1 MNKKLGLVL
10 ISLLVFVFP
19 YFVNAESKF
28 DVNVSGPTSASTK
41 EEIEYTV
48 TINSTDQAKQFEA
61 TLKYDTKI
69 LQFINITKKDSWEGT
84 NPLNDSGNVNLKFTN
99 PGTTGETK
107 VFSLKFR
114 VKSSS
119 KSSTIIYLEDMKLT
133 INSGTESEDNTVLTQ
148 QTLKKEIAIKSDDNT
163 LRTIKI
169 DGKAIS
175 GFSSGVYLYN
185 LEVDALSDSITID
198 STLSD
203 QKNSTYVDD
212 FGNRS
217 VTLKYGE
224 NVVLIKVKSE
234 SGKIATYTLNITRKD
249 DRVANTDLKS
259 IIINGGKVKINFD
272 KSVLSY
278 TLKTFKLET
287 IEIDATP
294 DDSNSKVEIDAPKKL
309 VIGENKVK
317 ITVTAVT
324 GVSKDYNLI
333 INNTEVPTDT
343 RLRNLSV
350 KGFNIEFDSDRNKYT
365 LLYDKSLKKGLTIYE
380 TTLSDD
386 VKVEITGNSNLKEG
400 SVVKI
405 TVTALDE
412 SSTTEYTITLEK
424 DTRINFFLILD
435 LVIGTI
441 LIILIVKQI
450 KKRKKIKQVNEIEKE
465 EELEKTKELKF

>member
-1 MNKKLGLVL
+1 MNKKLGLLL

-28 DVNVSGPTSASTK
+28 DVSISGPASASSK
-41 EEIEYTV
+41 EEIEFV
-48 TINSTDQAKQFEA
+48 VSINSTDQAKQFET
-61 TLKYDTKI
+61 TLKYDNKS
-69 LQFINITKKDSWEGT
+69 LQFINITKKDSWEGV
-84 NPLNDSGNVNLKFTN
+84 NPLQDSGNVNLKFTN
-99 PGTTGETK
+99 PGTTGESK

-119 KSSTIIYLEDMKLT
+119 KSSTTIALEDMKLT
-133 INSGTESEDNTVLTQ
+133 INSSGEAEGNTVLTQ
-148 QTLKKEIAIKSDDNT
+148 QAQKKEVTIKSDDNT

-185 LEVDALSDSITID
+185 LEVDALSDSVVLD

-203 QKNSTYVDD
+203 QKNSTYEDN
-212 FGNRS
+212 FGNRT

-234 SGKIATYTLNITRKD
+234 SGKVATYTLKITRKD
-249 DRVANTDLKS
+249 DRVANNDLKS

-278 TLKTFKLET
+278 TLKTFKLEKL
-287 IEIDATP
+287 EIDATP
-294 DDSNSKVEIDAPKKL
+294 DDSNAKVEIDAPKKL
-309 VIGENKVK
+309 IIGENKVK

-324 GVSKDYNLI
+324 GVPKEYILI

-343 RLRNLSV
+343 RLRNLAV
-350 KGFNIEFDSDRNKYT
+350 KGYNIEFDSDKNKYT
-365 LLYDKSLKKGLTIYE
+365 ILYDKSYKNGLTIYE
-380 TTLSDD
+380 TTLSED
-386 VKVEITGNSNLKEG
+386 VKVDIAGNSNLKEG

-405 TVTALDE
+405 IVTALDE

-435 LVIGTI
+435 LVVGAI
-441 LIILIVKQI
+441 LIVLIVKQL
-450 KKRKKIKQVNEIEKE
+450 KKRKKIKQISEEKKE

>member
-1 MNKKLGLVL
+1 MNKKLGLLL
-10 ISLLVFVFP
+10 ISLLLFVFP

-28 DVNVSGPTSASTK
+28 TVSVNGPSAGSTK
-41 EEIEYTV
+41 EEIEYV
-48 TINSTDQAKQFEA
+48 VSINSTDQAKQFEA

-84 NPLNDSGNVNLKFTN
+84 NPLNDSGNVNLKFTS
-99 PGTTGETK
+99 PGTTGETQ

-119 KSSTIIYLEDMKLT
+119 KSSTMVYLEDMKLT
-133 INSGTESEDNTVLTQ
+133 INPGGETEENTVLTQ
-148 QTLKKEIAIKSDDNT
+148 ETFKKEIAIKSDDNT

-185 LEVDALSDSITID
+185 LEVDALSDTIVID

-203 QKNSTYVDD
+203 QKNSSYEENY
-212 FGNRS
+212 GNRTE
-217 VTLKYGE
+217 TLKYGE
-224 NVVLIKVKSE
+224 NVILIKVKSE
-234 SGKIATYTLNITRKD
+234 SGKVATYTLKITRKD

-259 IIINGGKVKINFD
+259 VIINGGKVKINFD

-287 IEIDATP
+287 LEIDATP
-294 DDSNSKVEIDAPKKL
+294 DDSNSKVDIDAPSKL
-309 VIGENKVK
+309 IIGENKIK
-317 ITVTAVT
+317 IIVTAVT
-324 GVSKDYNLI
+324 GTTKEYVFI

-350 KGFNIEFDSDRNKYT
+350 KGVNIEFDSDKNKYT
-365 LLYDKSLKKGLTIYE
+365 IRYDSSFKNGLTIYE

-386 VKVEITGNSNLKEG
+386 VKVDIVGNSNLKEG

-405 TVTALDE
+405 IVTALDE
-412 SSTTEYTITLEK
+412 SSTSEYTITLEK

-441 LIILIVKQI
+441 LAVLIVIQL
-450 KKRKKIKQVNEIEKE
+450 KKRKKIKQAAQKEKE

>member
-1 MNKKLGLVL
+1 MNKKLGLLL

-28 DVNVSGPTSASTK
+28 DVSISGPASASSK
-41 EEIEYTV
+41 EEIEFV
-48 TINSTDQAKQFEA
+48 VSINSTDQAKQFET
-61 TLKYDTKI
+61 TLKYDNKS
-69 LQFINITKKDSWEGT
+69 LQFINITKKDSWEGV
-84 NPLNDSGNVNLKFTN
+84 NPLQDSGNVNLKFTN
-99 PGTTGETK
+99 PGTTGESK

-119 KSSTIIYLEDMKLT
+119 KSSTTIALEDMKLT
-133 INSGTESEDNTVLTQ
+133 INSSGEAEENTVLTQ
-148 QTLKKEIAIKSDDNT
+148 QAQKKEVTIKSDDNT

-185 LEVDALSDSITID
+185 LEVDALSDSVVLD

-203 QKNSTYVDD
+203 QKNSTYEDN
-212 FGNRS
+212 FGNRT

-234 SGKIATYTLNITRKD
+234 SGKVATYTLKITRKD
-249 DRVANTDLKS
+249 DRVANNDLKS

-278 TLKTFKLET
+278 TLKTFKLEKL
-287 IEIDATP
+287 EIDATP
-294 DDSNSKVEIDAPKKL
+294 DDSNAKVEIDAPKKL
-309 VIGENKVK
+309 IIGENKVK

-324 GVSKDYNLI
+324 GVPKEYILI

-343 RLRNLSV
+343 RLRNLAV
-350 KGFNIEFDSDRNKYT
+350 KGYNIEFDSDKNKYT
-365 LLYDKSLKKGLTIYE
+365 ILYDKSYKNGLTIYE
-380 TTLSDD
+380 TTLSED
-386 VKVEITGNSNLKEG
+386 VKVDITGNSNLKEG

-405 TVTALDE
+405 IVTALDE

-435 LVIGTI
+435 LVVGVI
-441 LIILIVKQI
+441 LIVLIVKQL
-450 KKRKKIKQVNEIEKE
+450 KKRKKLKQISEEKKE

>member
-1 MNKKLGLVL
+1 MNKKLGLLL

-28 DVNVSGPTSASTK
+28 DVSISGPASASSK
-41 EEIEYTV
+41 EEIEFV
-48 TINSTDQAKQFEA
+48 VSVNSTDQAKQFET
-61 TLKYDTKI
+61 TLKYDNKI
-69 LQFINITKKDSWEGT
+69 LQFINITKKDSWEGV
-84 NPLNDSGNVNLKFTN
+84 NPLQDSGNVNLKFTN
-99 PGTTGETK
+99 LGTTGETK

-114 VKSSS
+114 VKTSN
-119 KSSTIIYLEDMKLT
+119 KNSTTITLEDMKLT
-133 INSGTESEDNTVLTQ
+133 INSSGENEGNTVLTQ
-148 QTLKKEIAIKSDDNT
+148 QAQKKEIAIKSDDNT

-185 LEVDALSDSITID
+185 LEVDALSDSIVID

-203 QKNSTYVDD
+203 QKNSTYEENY
-212 FGNRS
+212 GNRT

-224 NVVLIKVKSE
+224 NIVLIKVKSE
-234 SGKIATYTLNITRKD
+234 SGKVSTYTLKITRKD

-278 TLKTFKLET
+278 TLKTFKLEKL
-287 IEIDATP
+287 EIDATP

-309 VIGENKVK
+309 IIGENKVK

-324 GVSKDYNLI
+324 GVSKNYILI

-343 RLRNLSV
+343 RLRNLAV
-350 KGFNIEFDSDRNKYT
+350 KGYNIEFDSDKNKYT
-365 LLYDKSLKKGLTIYE
+365 ILYDKSFKNGLTIYE
-380 TTLSDD
+380 TTLSED
-386 VKVEITGNSNLKEG
+386 VKVDITGNSNLKEG

-405 TVTALDE
+405 IVTALDE
-412 SSTTEYTITLEK
+412 SSTTEYTIILEK

-435 LVIGTI
+435 LVIGAV
-441 LIILIVKQI
+441 LIVLIVKQL
-450 KKRKKIKQVNEIEKE
+450 KKRKKLKQISIEKKE